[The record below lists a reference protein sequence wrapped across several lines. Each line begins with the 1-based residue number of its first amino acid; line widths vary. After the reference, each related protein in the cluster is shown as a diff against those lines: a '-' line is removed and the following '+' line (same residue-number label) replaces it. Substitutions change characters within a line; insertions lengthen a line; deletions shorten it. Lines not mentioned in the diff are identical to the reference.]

1 MATSYRRV
9 SVILPFTTLQL
20 KFSVYSGKKLCKNK
34 YVKILELINK
44 VKKKKDECKQI
55 SRLTVD

>member
-44 VKKKKDECKQI
+44 VKKKKTNVN
-55 SRLTVD
+55 SSVG